1 MIKTVGELKAV
12 LAKYDDD
19 LTLMLEVASV
29 DGDWV
34 EKRYIDP
41 AMIGMSDTS
50 ADYSDDQENDPDG
63 SQMGDIDKLALT
75 IIVRSV

>member
-1 MIKTVGELKAV
+1 
-12 LAKYDDD
+12 
-19 LTLMLEVASV
+19 VASV

-50 ADYSDDQENDPDG
+50 ADYSDYSDGQEDDPDTFQ
-63 SQMGDIDKLALT
+63 SMGDIDKLALT
-75 IIVRSV
+75 IIVTSV